1 MDIKEKEELC
11 KHHLKQLAM
20 SKTDF
25 TYYDYLKDVHD
36 SGKFFYS
43 IMESFPEG
51 IILTNSENKVVYA
64 NPKIAQ
70 MTGYSRKELLGRHSL
85 QFLHFPDAQ
94 QVLNDIT
101 AQRIKG
107 VYENYELYVKRKNG
121 TYFLGYTITSP
132 YKDSEGQIIGTIN
145 VITDISLKRKDCEL
159 QALAL
164 GVAKSPNSVL
174 IVNKF
179 GRIEW
184 VNQGFIKLSGYELFE
199 VIDTKGEI
207 LRPETNHQF
216 LEKLG
221 EVVTTKKPITHIYQN
236 VNKFGKSYRVSSTF
250 TPVLDIY
257 ECIKEI
263 IIIETDITI
272 LCPSTN

>member
-1 MDIKEKEELC
+1 
-11 KHHLKQLAM
+11 M

-51 IILTNSENKVVYA
+51 IILTNSDNKVVYA
-64 NPKIAQ
+64 NPKLAQ
-70 MTGYSRKELLGRHSL
+70 MTGYSRKELLGRYSL

-94 QVLNDIT
+94 RVLKDIT

-121 TYFLGYTITSP
+121 THFLGYTITSP
-132 YKDSEGQIIGTIN
+132 YKDSEDRIIGTIN
-145 VITDISLKRKDCEL
+145 VITDISLKRRDYEL
-159 QALAL
+159 QALAC

-179 GRIEW
+179 GRIE
-184 VNQGFIKLSGYELFE
+184 
-199 VIDTKGEI
+199 
-207 LRPETNHQF
+207 
-216 LEKLG
+216 
-221 EVVTTKKPITHIYQN
+221 
-236 VNKFGKSYRVSSTF
+236 
-250 TPVLDIY
+250 
-257 ECIKEI
+257 
-263 IIIETDITI
+263 
-272 LCPSTN
+272 